1 MEGWEGG
8 MGGEGGVG
16 GEGGMGMRKGRE
28 GGRVRNRGRNSPPKK
43 QNHFLC
49 KLNCLLTLL
58 LPRETST

>member
-1 MEGWEGG
+1 
-8 MGGEGGVG
+8 
-16 GEGGMGMRKGRE
+16 MGMREGRE